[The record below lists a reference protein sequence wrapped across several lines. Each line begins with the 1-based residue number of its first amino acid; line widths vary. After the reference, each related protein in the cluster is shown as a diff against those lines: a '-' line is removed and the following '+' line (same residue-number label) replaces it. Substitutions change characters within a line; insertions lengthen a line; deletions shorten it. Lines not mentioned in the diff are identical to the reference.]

1 MMFVPIIM
9 VIVYAFL
16 NNINMTRG
24 LSNSRFVGIFNF
36 TRLIKDAVYMESVR
50 NTLVFTVINVI
61 GHMVVGMAFALLLN
75 TKMLK
80 PVVKAIFRVIYI
92 LPWVFTATVVAV
104 MWKLMLNP
112 HGFINYFLLSAGFIS
127 KEIEFLGSINL
138 ALLSITFINI
148 WCGYPFYMVC
158 LLAGLQGISQDL
170 YEAGTVDGAN
180 GWQRF
185 LHITIP
191 QLKPLLLSM
200 GMMDFIWT
208 MQQFNLVWM
217 STGGGPV
224 HATEM
229 VNTYTYKLAFQK
241 YEFSQA
247 AACGVVLLVLSMCLS
262 LIYVRVQKA
271 SE

>member
-1 MMFVPIIM
+1 MMFIPIFM
-9 VIVYAFL
+9 VIVYSFL
-16 NNINMTRG
+16 NNINMTKG
-24 LSNSRFVGIFNF
+24 FANSRFVGVFNF
-36 TRLIKDAVYMESVR
+36 IRLVKDAVYTESVR
-50 NTLVFTVINVI
+50 NTLIFTVINVV

-75 TKMLK
+75 TKLFK
-80 PVVKAIFRVIYI
+80 PIIKAIFRVVYI

-112 HGFINYFLLSAGFIS
+112 HGFINYFLIS
-127 KEIEFLGSINL
+127 SGIITKEIEFLGSINT
-138 ALLSITFINI
+138 ALGSIIFINI

-180 GWQRF
+180 SWQKF

-191 QLKPLLLSM
+191 QLKPMLVSM

-217 STGGGPV
+217 STGGGPI

-229 VNTYTYKLAFQK
+229 VNTYTYKLAFQR

-247 AACGVVLLVLSMCLS
+247 SACGVILLVVSMFLS
-262 LIYVRVQKA
+262 LIYVRIQKA